1 MNYYWTTFFH
11 RLEKWRAVWAE
22 IVLKVRWYLIHFF
35 LFDSELPQNNR
46 YFSTVLE
53 VCFDRARGMFR
64 PCSRYVSTVLEVC
77 SDRARGM
84 FLPCSAVL
92 EVYFECARDMFW
104 ACSRYVKSL
113 CSTQTPVST
122 NFFQS
127 STDMYSTLKVE
138 TKWAPRPGDCL
149 AWNFVKKIM
158 NSHLYIVTT

>member
-1 MNYYWTTFFH
+1 MSCYWTTLFH
-11 RLEKWRAVWAE
+11 RLEKWTAVWAE

-64 PCSRYVSTVLEVC
+64 PCS
-77 SDRARGM
+77 
-84 FLPCSAVL
+84 AVL
-92 EVYFECARDMFW
+92 EVYFERARDMFW

-113 CSTQTPVST
+113 CSNQTPVST

-149 AWNFVKKIM
+149 AWTLGRKQWTAILTLLLRKKYCCFLETVCKW
-158 NSHLYIVTT
+158 SLYE